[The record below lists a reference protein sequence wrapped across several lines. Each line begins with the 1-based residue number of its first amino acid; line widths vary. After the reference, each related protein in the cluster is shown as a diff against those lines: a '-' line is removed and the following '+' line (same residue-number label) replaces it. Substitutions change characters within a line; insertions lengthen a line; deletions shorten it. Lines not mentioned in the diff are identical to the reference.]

1 MKPKIWMKLIL
12 PIVIIAVLAGI
23 TVNDCIREMP
33 GTGITAGAVNP
44 ITFGDYQYFI
54 NENGTVTIARYLGYD
69 TEIAVPS
76 VIDGRKVTVIGQS
89 AFQNRSVLTKV
100 VIPNGI
106 ISVEKDAFMDCTSLK
121 NLDIPESVESLKTP
135 FGFCYSLKSIN
146 VSPDNKHYTSEDGIV
161 FDKVKKRIICYPPG
175 KTNESY
181 TIPDS
186 VESIA
191 ESAFATCRRL
201 TSVSFQGSLVEIGN
215 SAFENCSSI
224 TSIAVPD
231 SVGTIGSSAF
241 EGCTSLKSVVLP
253 QNIES
258 LSYRLFSGCSGL
270 TSITLPDSLSSVDGA
285 VFYGCS
291 KLKNIVI
298 PESVSSLGVGI
309 FYNCTSLEKI
319 VIPSK
324 ITGIPDRTFSGC
336 TSLSDISFSENIVS
350 VGSSAFKEC
359 SALKTVILPDSLT
372 YIGNNAFYG
381 CSGLTRLNIPKN
393 VNVIDNGAF
402 SHCTGLTEMTVP
414 QGVASINDWTFSYC
428 SNLTKVSIPDSVTS
442 IGGAAFERC
451 SNLAG
456 IVIPGSVV
464 SVGYG
469 AFYYCTAL
477 TDVVIPHGVTSV
489 GHNAFANC
497 TNLAGISVSDTVS
510 SIGEYAFAYC
520 PNLTNISV
528 SDGNLNY
535 ASENGVLFN
544 KNKTKL
550 LVCPCGKQGEY
561 TIPDGVTAVES
572 YAFAYCVGLTHITV
586 PDSVASIK
594 TDSLAGCDNLTLCG
608 NSNSYAAAYAAENHI
623 PFVAIDLISEQK
635 SVSFLT
641 VTLSATSFTYSGTP
655 KQPAVTV
662 KDGET
667 TLVKDTHYS
676 LEYKDNLKAGT
687 AKVIITGINGYNGS
701 VAKGFTINPKSVAK
715 TAVTISSNSIVYD
728 GSPKRPDVIVTDG
741 ANTLVQGTDYLINS
755 YSDNVNAG
763 TASVLVIGKG
773 NYTNNATKK
782 FTITPKPIAKTTI
795 TVNSV
800 VYDGSPKR
808 PDVIVTDGANTLVQG
823 TDYLINSYSDNV
835 NAGTASVLVIGKG
848 NYTNNATK
856 KFTITP
862 KPIAKTTITVNSVVY
877 DGSPKRPDVIV
888 TDGANT
894 LVQGTDYLINS
905 YSDNVNAGTAS
916 VLVIGKGN
924 YTNNATKKFTITPKS
939 IANMTITINSDSI
952 VYDGTEQKPAVTVKD
967 GSKALVMGTD
977 YKISSY
983 SNNINAGTAK
993 VTVAGIGNY
1002 NNSGIKTF
1010 TIRPK
1015 PIADTTIT
1023 LNPTNLSY
1031 DGKPKQPTVTLKNG
1045 ITAMKQGKDYTFSY
1059 SNNVD
1064 AGQIIDGI
1072 VEDTGIVIIKG
1083 IGNFSGETRK
1093 KFAIAPKSL
1102 SKANIVLTVDL
1113 YEYDGKDKCPPFKVL
1128 LDNVQLD
1135 SDDDYRTTYSDNVNV
1150 GVGTVTITGKGNYKG
1165 TATAK
1170 FFITEPS
1177 MQFRWKVDN
1186 WQFIN
1191 SDWYLGN
1198 GLYKEKINPTYQAAL
1213 KKKLSLSEQ
1222 KTVFWGE
1229 GSEKAWLDTTGGS
1242 CYGMSAVAFL
1252 ARYGF
1257 MDFAAYQKNASTLYD
1272 LEAPSHFELSEPSNE
1287 NNLSSLITYYQMLQ
1301 AGDGIKQKHRNV
1313 LVRTHKKNIQEI
1325 ISLLDK
1331 NAIVL
1336 VGYQYGTQKK
1346 AFAHAVIAYGYSYE
1360 KKEVYG
1366 VTYDGYIKVSDPNC
1380 SWNNIDA
1387 YIYFKDSGSDYAWSV
1402 PFEGAKSWGQTPA
1415 SFNYIGASLSEINH
1429 DGYLY
1434 DTFAARIDAPVISN
1448 ERHVSKVVQ
1457 SGGTYMNQDDG
1468 QDDIVEDYSYIMN
1481 GIANAVFGYN
1491 LYDSDSAYEVSQR
1504 NAENI
1509 ELHMDYENCDLYGYS
1524 SSGQSVIFDKKGF
1537 VSIEGDPGD
1546 YEMSMT
1552 FDYDY
1557 PTDWFYINVTG
1568 TRASDVS
1575 LLKETDGYVL
1585 SGDNLTNIQVCARN
1599 LDISASI
1606 GFGTDGK
1613 KVFIYEIDKNT
1624 IGLKVDKDNNGT
1636 YETSIKGVPILENN
1650 SYLSSENIQLGSS
1663 AAVIA
1668 SAKGG
1673 KGSLQYAVYYKKISD
1688 SKWTTLQDYN
1698 DNTTVSVTPAKAT
1711 DYDICVKV
1719 RDSYGNIEKKYFVLS
1734 VYNVLKNTS
1743 TLSAAQINLGSTG
1756 SVKASA
1762 TGGAGSYT
1770 YAVYYKRQ
1778 SQSQWAVKQN
1788 FSQNTNVSIKPETV
1802 ADYDICVKVKDGNGN
1817 IEKKYFVLKVCDV
1830 LKNTATVS
1838 SAQINLGSKVSV
1850 KASATGGAGDCTYA
1864 VYYKKK
1870 SDTKWT
1876 VRQDFGENTAVSI
1889 KPAKAT
1895 DYNICVKVR
1904 DSSGTVEKK
1913 YFVVKVCDVLKNTST
1928 VSATQINLGS
1938 AVSVK
1943 ASATGGAGNYTY
1955 AVYYKKNSDT
1965 NWTVKQNFDSNTAVS
1980 IKPVKAVN
1988 YDICVKVQD
1997 GSGAVAKKYF
2007 ELTVE

>member
-782 FTITPKPIAKTTI
+782 FTITPK
-795 TVNSV
+795 
-800 VYDGSPKR
+800 
-808 PDVIVTDGANTLVQG
+808 
-823 TDYLINSYSDNV
+823 
-835 NAGTASVLVIGKG
+835 
-848 NYTNNATK
+848 
-856 KFTITP
+856 
-862 KPIAKTTITVNSVVY
+862 
-877 DGSPKRPDVIV
+877 
-888 TDGANT
+888 
-894 LVQGTDYLINS
+894 
-905 YSDNVNAGTAS
+905 
-916 VLVIGKGN
+916 
-924 YTNNATKKFTITPKS
+924 S

-1568 TRASDVS
+1568 TGASDVS